1 MLEIFDHIQNT
12 FSILFMLSLTVTSM
26 VAQTVK
32 CLPTMP
38 ETRVQS
44 LGREDILEK
53 RMATHSS
60 VLASSPPLK
69 TRTQLRPTTQKLA
82 SCDGLRRSVAERSYP
97 LPKVRGSDREFQ
109 AWTAQEWP
117 RGATPH
123 SRSGGAVVRNYP

>member
-97 LPKVRGSDREFQ
+97 LPKVRGGDDSVRLH
-109 AWTAQEWP
+109 W
-117 RGATPH
+117 H
-123 SRSGGAVVRNYP
+123 RSG